1 MRGRSRFGWVVVLT
15 GAALGGPFA
24 LAAQNPDSVAADTI
38 LTDSLRR
45 GVDETQK
52 LLDGEAQ
59 ELIRVPVMPALG
71 SDGPAPA
78 LSRIILDRDSIDW
91 HDAETLGDLLQAQP
105 GVYLWRAGWTGQ
117 PEYPDYQG
125 RGAASVRYFLDGV
138 PWLPMGPDSAAVDPA
153 SFPLTLLQRIEIERW
168 PGQLVV
174 RLYTRRDDRLAP
186 RSRIVVAAG
195 DRKFARFG
203 GGLERHYASGLSF
216 SLGAEYLNA
225 PTRSGE
231 NTNASDLAIL
241 LRGGY
246 VPSARMGF
254 EYQVLRTSPQ
264 RDTWQLVA
272 GSDSLSH
279 SLKGDRTDGYL
290 RGFYRTGKEGDGAEF
305 DVLAGSSHWSGDS
318 VSQTAGLFGATA
330 SFRRPTWKL
339 EGSALSWSRWT
350 PLDTRVDGGWTPVTG
365 LAVSG
370 EAVHQAHDGGRE
382 SNWIGL
388 QAGITLPQSLVLE
401 GSVRAGREV
410 GAPAVLTD
418 PAQELKDWRVS
429 AGWQRRVVGL
439 EAAWVHTAE
448 YRPLG
453 FQPYIQVPTLA
464 PVGAADWLEVS
475 ARVSPRQWLLLEAR
489 YGDPERGTVD
499 GVPPTHSIIT
509 ATIRSKFL
517 RQYRSGIFDLK
528 LQLAMEA
535 WGKGIIGRDTTGA
548 AVTLPG
554 ATFFRG
560 QFELKIGSLIFYYTR
575 INLRNSLLSYVP
587 GFQIP
592 TGGQTFG
599 VRWEFVN

>member
-1 MRGRSRFGWVVVLT
+1 MRGHSRLGWILLVT

-24 LAAQNPDSVAADTI
+24 LAAQNPDSAATDTI
-38 LTDSLRR
+38 LTDSLRH

-52 LLDGEAQ
+52 LLDGQAL
-59 ELIRVPVMPALG
+59 ELRRVPVMPALG

-78 LSRIILDRDSIDW
+78 LSRIVLDRDSIDW
-91 HDAETLGDLLQAQP
+91 HDAESLGDLLQAQP
-105 GVYLWRAGWTGQ
+105 GVYLWRAGWIGQ

-125 RGAASVRYFLDGV
+125 RGAASIRYFLDGV
-138 PWLPMGPDSAAVDPA
+138 PWLPMGPDSAGVDPS
-153 SFPLTLLQRIEIERW
+153 SFPLTLLDRVEIERW

-203 GGLERHYASGLSF
+203 GGLERHYLSGFSF
-216 SLGAEYLNA
+216 SLGADYLNA
-225 PTRSGE
+225 PARSGE
-231 NTNASDLAIL
+231 NTDASDLAIL
-241 LRGGY
+241 LRGSY
-246 VPSARMGF
+246 LPSPRLGF

-264 RDTWQLVA
+264 HNTWQLFA
-272 GSDSLSH
+272 TTDSLGH
-279 SLKGDRTDGYL
+279 SLKGDRTDGYF
-290 RGFYRTGKEGDGAEF
+290 RGFYRTGTEGNGAEL
-305 DVLAGSSHWSGDS
+305 DLLAGSSHWSGDS
-318 VSQTAGLFGATA
+318 VSQTAGLVGATA
-330 SFRRPTWKL
+330 TYRRPTWRL
-339 EGSALSWSRWT
+339 GASAMSWSRWT
-350 PLDTRVDGGWTPVTG
+350 PLDTRIDGGWTPVAG

-370 EAVHQAHDGGRE
+370 EAVHQKHDGDRA
-382 SNWIGL
+382 SDWIGV
-388 QAGITLPQSLVLE
+388 QVGVTLPRSLVLE
-401 GSVRAGREV
+401 GSLRVGSEV
-410 GAPAVLTD
+410 GIPAILTD
-418 PAQELKDWRVS
+418 PAQDLRDWRVG
-429 AGWQRRVVGL
+429 AGWQRRVVGV
-439 EAAWVHTAE
+439 EAAWVHTAA
-448 YRPLG
+448 YRPTG
-453 FQPYIQVPTLA
+453 YQPYIQVPTLA

-489 YGDPERGTVD
+489 YGDPQRVTVD
-499 GVPPTHSIIT
+499 GVPPTHSIVT

-535 WGKGIIGRDTTGA
+535 WGRGIIGRDTTGA

-560 QFELKIGSLIFYYTR
+560 QFELQLGSFIFYYTR
-575 INLRNSLLSYVP
+575 VNLRNTQLGYVP